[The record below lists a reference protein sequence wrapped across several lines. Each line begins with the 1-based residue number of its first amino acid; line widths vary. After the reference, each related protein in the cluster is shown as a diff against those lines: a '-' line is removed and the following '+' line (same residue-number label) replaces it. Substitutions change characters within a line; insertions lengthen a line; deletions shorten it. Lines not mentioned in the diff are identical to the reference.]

1 MQPLTLAAT
10 PQGHLEAQAF
20 VTYLRTQVVTPG
32 PVFLHSESGNTHRN
46 AVLGTSPY
54 RLEANEVI
62 QENIDENQLE
72 HTSGTRV
79 WPCFAHKGVYLVTCK
94 LYSHGRVHLLFT
106 VIVGKGG
113 LDLSV
118 AGLQAIHEWGHW
130 CHGHRVMLDRIPH
143 IRSVQVLP
151 LMGYDLGGLLTVK
164 YREICGH
171 VDIHVVHGSLGQAA
185 VGL

>member
-1 MQPLTLAAT
+1 MKTTNLSRLP
-10 PQGHLEAQAF
+10 AQ
-20 VTYLRTQVVTPG
+20 
-32 PVFLHSESGNTHRN
+32 ESG
-46 AVLGTSPY
+46 
-54 RLEANEVI
+54 
-62 QENIDENQLE
+62 
-72 HTSGTRV
+72 
-79 WPCFAHKGVYLVTCK
+79 PCFAHKGVYLVTCK

-113 LDLSV
+113 LDLSI

-171 VDIHVVHGSLGQAA
+171 VDVHVVHGSLGQAA
-185 VGL
+185 VGLRPCWGSPGPRVGTGAGAGSCAGLPGR